1 MGNRPATRTVLDMYK
16 LYDRDPVITAKN
28 EEEKERKKH
37 LEFETKTQWRGGNN
51 RVEDEDPVGRNSRA
65 PLLSEHNQKLMY
77 RHVIITARTDGLS
90 DAELMAPTA
99 RKPTLVETSAVVVLP
114 SCLIK
119 GRKTKKKTVSV
130 RLGFFSR
137 HHSFCFIC
145 YFLPFSSLYLP
156 PSPPISSA
164 SLRRLFA
171 GGEHQTSRDLLD
183 KIPIISLCLL
193 YGSVL
198 FLVPLPPPPVGTGL
212 GFGLYVPNS
221 VPFLSFDGRATRQ
234 RPKKNSKEAEG
245 DEEEN
250 AFIYETLTRPVRLCI
265 PPSVI
270 NLFTVSIRLTP
281 WLTTWSHPQGR
292 KRWISD
298 LISSHSFFLSHRDGT
313 RCWGP
318 LSPTPNV
325 LLTDEGKWA
334 GPCAGRG
341 LIARHTTARDR
352 DETERIKRRQQAYLL
367 VFPHSNDACK
377 YKRIHY

>member
-1 MGNRPATRTVLDMYK
+1 M
-16 LYDRDPVITAKN
+16 
-28 EEEKERKKH
+28 
-37 LEFETKTQWRGGNN
+37 
-51 RVEDEDPVGRNSRA
+51 
-65 PLLSEHNQKLMY
+65 
-77 RHVIITARTDGLS
+77 
-90 DAELMAPTA
+90 
-99 RKPTLVETSAVVVLP
+99 
-114 SCLIK
+114 
-119 GRKTKKKTVSV
+119 SV

-234 RPKKNSKEAEG
+234 RPKKKLKRGRRRWRRKCFYLRDVDSTGEIMYTSVCNKFVHRFHSFNPLVDNLE
-245 DEEEN
+245 
-250 AFIYETLTRPVRLCI
+250 
-265 PPSVI
+265 PSTGKKTM
-270 NLFTVSIRLTP
+270 NFRFDFLP
-281 WLTTWSHPQGR
+281 
-292 KRWISD
+292 
-298 LISSHSFFLSHRDGT
+298 FFLSFPPRRDPLL
-313 RCWGP
+313 RAS